1 MGKEIRECGRYGKGW
16 CRKTFVPRVG
26 GLRNRAGERTGIE
39 GYGKIRNLIYRP
51 SFDDIVDFWLS
62 MIEKLALCVLA
73 KW

>member
-1 MGKEIRECGRYGKGW
+1 M
-16 CRKTFVPRVG
+16 FVPTAGGLRKRVG
-26 GLRNRAGERTGIE
+26 GKDGKE